1 MFLLLIRVG
10 RLIILNLLGESVGQ
24 KNNSIK
30 TVTYKSILLLLL
42 TLFFYFHNI
51 KNVYAVGSTTGQQD
65 TLVML
70 LNFQENPNDQPISV
84 SEATDLVF
92 GEVNNFY
99 QENSYGKTWLSG
111 QVLGWYTLPL
121 SNQVCDSASQRDE
134 ADALAL
140 QDGVDVNDYQRI
152 IYIVSGTACLEGGI
166 GTMDTLPTRA
176 YIHNTVDARVIAHEL
191 GHNLGLYHAHAL
203 DCGDV
208 TLGSNCRE
216 MEYGDTYDVMGVTD
230 MGYLSAYNKEQLGWI
245 NGTNEPKVQKVTSD
259 GTYTLTNYESID
271 PNQTITLKIPRGT
284 TSANGLPEWFYV
296 EYRQAIGFDQFLD
309 ERSYKMYRGDVTDG
323 IVVRIAEQGGQASSL
338 LYMNMA
344 STYNEVFGQKDWL
357 DPALPVGNTYTDP
370 ETGIT
375 LNLVSTNGDSAEVYV
390 SVGQTD
396 GSNGTCELYA
406 PLLTLSNGN
415 GQTAPAGSSVEYQ
428 LSVKNVSTDS
438 QCDSQQFE
446 ISADLESGWSAD
458 TQSVT
463 LAPGETSTV
472 TMTVTSDQNA
482 TDGDHDVM
490 FQATDVNSSANTTS
504 VQTVYTVSGGDT
516 GELLAQDDSVTISSV
531 STTTIDV
538 LANDIVTDQNSVS
551 IVSISKP
558 SKGSVKLLSDG
569 QLQYIPANRFKNS
582 DSFTYTISSNGMT
595 STATVYIQLQ
605 SSLSSSG
612 SKGKGNNK

>member
-1 MFLLLIRVG
+1 MTKLFNINRAVTSKGLLI
-10 RLIILNLLGESVGQ
+10 
-24 KNNSIK
+24 
-30 TVTYKSILLLLL
+30 LL
-42 TLFFYFHNI
+42 TFFIYLQNI
-51 KNVYAVGSTTGQQD
+51 QNVYAVGSTTGQQD

-92 GEVNNFY
+92 GEVNSFY

-121 SNQVCDSASQRDE
+121 SNQVCDTASQRDE

-208 TLGSNCRE
+208 TLGSNCKE
-216 MEYGDTYDVMGVTD
+216 MEYGDSYDVMGVSA
-230 MGYLSAYNKEQLGWI
+230 MGYFNAYSKEQLGWI
-245 NGTNEPKVQKVTSD
+245 NNTNEPKVQKVTNN
-259 GTYTLTNYESID
+259 GTYTLTNYESTD
-271 PNQTITLKIPRGT
+271 PNQTIALKIPRGT
-284 TSANGLPEWFYV
+284 TSANGLPEWFYI

-309 ERSYKMYRGDVTDG
+309 DRSYKMYRGDVTDG
-323 IVVRIAEQGGQASSL
+323 IVVRIAEQDGQASSL

-375 LNLVSTNGDSAEVYV
+375 LNLVSTSGDSAEVYV
-390 SVGQTD
+390 SFNESPG
-396 GSNGTCELYA
+396 NTCELSA
-406 PLLTLSNGN
+406 PMLTLSNDN
-415 GQTAPAGSSVEYQ
+415 GQTALAGASVEYQ
-428 LSVKNVSTDS
+428 LTVENVATGS

-446 ISADLESGWSAD
+446 VSADLESGWSSD

-463 LAPGETSTV
+463 LAPGESSTV

-482 TDGDHDVM
+482 TDGDHDVT
-490 FQATDVNSSANTTS
+490 FQATDVNSSVYTTS

-538 LANDIVTDQNSVS
+538 LANDIATDQNSVT
-551 IVSISKP
+551 IVSFSSP

-569 QLQYIPANRFKNS
+569 QLQYTPANRFKNS
-582 DSFTYTISSNGMT
+582 DSFTYTISSNGMS

-605 SSLSSSG
+605 SSSSG